1 MLKSGRPLENFKEF
15 SQLKE
20 CPECGQ
26 NSARREIDTLDTFMD
41 SSWYFLRYLDPLLSS
56 GLVSEVNFKS
66 WMPVDIYVGGAEH
79 AIMHLLYA
87 RFVHKV
93 ICDAYGIKDKKLR
106 EPFDELI
113 V

>member
-1 MLKSGRPLENFKEF
+1 
-15 SQLKE
+15 
-20 CPECGQ
+20 
-26 NSARREIDTLDTFMD
+26 
-41 SSWYFLRYLDPLLSS
+41 
-56 GLVSEVNFKS
+56 
-66 WMPVDIYVGGAEH
+66 MPVDIYVGGAEH

-93 ICDAYGIKDKKLR
+93 ICDAYNIKDKKLR